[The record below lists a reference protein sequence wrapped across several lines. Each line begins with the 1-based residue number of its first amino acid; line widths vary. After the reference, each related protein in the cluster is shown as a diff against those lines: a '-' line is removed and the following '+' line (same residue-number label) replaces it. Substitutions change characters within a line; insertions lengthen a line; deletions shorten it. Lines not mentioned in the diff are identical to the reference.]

1 MWVSVSFLYSV
12 SEKEYRPAKKMQ
24 NRRNSFCKK
33 YKLHKE

>member
-12 SEKEYRPAKKMQ
+12 LEKEYRPAKKMQ
-24 NRRNSFCKK
+24 NRRKKKKKK